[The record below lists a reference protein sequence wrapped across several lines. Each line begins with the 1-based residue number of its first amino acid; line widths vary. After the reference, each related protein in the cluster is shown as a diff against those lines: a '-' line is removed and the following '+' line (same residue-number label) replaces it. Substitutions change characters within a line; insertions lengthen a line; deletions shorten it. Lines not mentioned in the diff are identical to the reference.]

1 MSLFDQVDPQEQAIA
16 EMELN
21 EWIDSQ
27 PVPQPPIQPTC
38 GHCIYFNSRGID
50 IDGIQGVCQLRTEI
64 EYHPT
69 GVFHVYLS
77 RESTDEICHRFT
89 DKEAVPF

>member
-1 MSLFDQVDPQEQAIA
+1 MSLFERLDPQEQTIA
-16 EMELN
+16 EAEYN

-27 PVPQPPIQPTC
+27 PVPEQPVTPTC

-50 IDGIQGVCQLRTEI
+50 IDEIRGVCRLKTEI
-64 EYHPT
+64 EYHST
-69 GVFHVYLS
+69 GVFHLYLS

-89 DKEAVPF
+89 DKTTVPF